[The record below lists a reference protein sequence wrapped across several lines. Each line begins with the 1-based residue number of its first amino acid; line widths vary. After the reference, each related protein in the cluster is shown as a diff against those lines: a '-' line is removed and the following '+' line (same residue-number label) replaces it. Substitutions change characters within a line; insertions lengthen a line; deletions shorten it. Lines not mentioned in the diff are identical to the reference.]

1 MRRQRMEKREGV
13 GHLALN
19 LSLTW
24 IFLLSASSFH
34 SSLPVFPFSLI
45 PPSQR
50 SDPALS
56 PLS

>member
-1 MRRQRMEKREGV
+1 MEKREGV